1 MKKINLLIAAGFL
14 ALSGTVANAVTVTP
28 EPVPT
33 VDFGY
38 QGSEGGSIDGAAGEM
53 GDGTAWS
60 TGSIVID
67 TVVITDANSGNGE
80 YTVEGGTLTYDT
92 NANEIIITGQVFD
105 SSSTAVTDVG
115 ATLFSGGFTGWDYTG
130 SSLYSAFAAE
140 GSGAMSNDI
149 LAVMGEEFG
158 TYAFVGFTIENS
170 NGVVLSTD
178 FLTASLEPRT
188 PEVPIPPAVWLFGSG
203 LLGLVGVSRRK
214 PV

>member
-1 MKKINLLIAAGFL
+1 MKNLKFLIVAGIL
-14 ALSGTVANAVTVTP
+14 ALSGAVANAAVVN
-28 EPVPT
+28 PVPT

-105 SSSTAVTDVG
+105 SSSTAVTDAG
-115 ATLFSGGFTGWDYTG
+115 ATLFSGGFTGWDYTDTP
-130 SSLYSAFAAE
+130 LYEVFAAE

-170 NGVVLSTD
+170 GGVVLSTD